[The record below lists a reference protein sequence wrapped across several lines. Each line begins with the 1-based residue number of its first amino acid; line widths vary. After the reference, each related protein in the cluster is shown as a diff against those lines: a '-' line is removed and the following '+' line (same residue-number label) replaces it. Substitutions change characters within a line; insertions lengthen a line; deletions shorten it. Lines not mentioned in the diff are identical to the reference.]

1 MPADPTPTDPTP
13 TDPTDPT
20 PTENGAREVTVRYF
34 AGARSVAGLPSER
47 VAAADLAGLV
57 DALTARH
64 GTGLA
69 KVLDVCSFLVDG
81 LNRRDRY
88 AALAP
93 DATVDVLPPF
103 AGG

>member
-1 MPADPTPTDPTP
+1 MPADPTPGEPTP
-13 TDPTDPT
+13 SDPAPAEDRAP
-20 PTENGAREVTVRYF
+20 EVTVRYF
-34 AGARSVAGLPSER
+34 AGARSAAGLSSER
-47 VAAADLAGLV
+47 VAVSDLAGLV
-57 DALTARH
+57 DELVARH
-64 GTGLA
+64 GADLA

-93 DATVDVLPPF
+93 GATVDVLPPF